1 MTMETQRHMTEF
13 YDTLIKF
20 HSPLPLIGGS
30 RRDPTDAVIALFYYF
45 GRANL
50 LCCSR
55 TDHSHLHIS
64 PPCLLGA
71 Y

>member
-1 MTMETQRHMTEF
+1 MTMETQQHMTEF

-45 GRANL
+45 GCATL
-50 LCCSR
+50 LWCSR
-55 TDHSHLHIS
+55 TDLGHLHIS
-64 PPCLLGA
+64 APCLHGA